1 MNFKLDNIYIE
12 LFFYFFFPFIVMIFA
27 IANMIYLLKKKERN
41 KKYKRN
47 NIIIIILYSFI
58 LIIDNYSGS
67 IEKYIRLNYPNLYS
81 KYIITVI
88 DNKEYVV
95 LQIIKND
102 YIIADIKRE
111 NNNLIIYK
119 DSIKKYKFPGIMEF
133 HYDSFD
139 NIKIEN
145 KNDLKGG

>member
-1 MNFKLDNIYIE
+1 
-12 LFFYFFFPFIVMIFA
+12 MIFA

-47 NIIIIILYSFI
+47 NIIIIVLYLFI
-58 LIIDNYSGS
+58 LIIGNYSGS

-95 LQIIKND
+95 LQIIKDD
-102 YIIADIKRE
+102 YIIADVKRE
-111 NNNLIIYK
+111 SKNLTIYR
-119 DSIKKYKFPGIMEF
+119 DTIREYTFPGIMEF
-133 HYDSFD
+133 YYDNFD
-139 NIKIEN
+139 NVKVED
-145 KNDLKGG
+145 KEEK

>member
-1 MNFKLDNIYIE
+1 MSFKLDNYYIE
-12 LFFYFFFPFIVMIFA
+12 LLFYFFPLIVIVFA
-27 IANMIYLLKKKERN
+27 IINILHLIKKKEID

-47 NIIIIILYSFI
+47 RISILVLYLIILISASYK
-58 LIIDNYSGS
+58 DE
-67 IEKYIRLNYPNLYS
+67 IEKYIRLNYPNLYG

>member
-12 LFFYFFFPFIVMIFA
+12 LFFYFFPFIVMIFA

-47 NIIIIILYSFI
+47 NIIIIVLYLFI
-58 LIIDNYSGS
+58 LIIGNYSGS

-102 YIIADIKRE
+102 YIIADVKRE

>member
-1 MNFKLDNIYIE
+1 MSFKLDNYYIE
-12 LFFYFFFPFIVMIFA
+12 LLFYFFPLIVMILA
-27 IANMIYLLKKKERN
+27 IINILHLIKKKEID

-47 NIIIIILYSFI
+47 RIIIIVLYLII
-58 LIIDNYSGS
+58 LIPASYKDE
-67 IEKYIRLNYPNLYS
+67 IEKYIRLNYPNLYG

>member
-12 LFFYFFFPFIVMIFA
+12 LFFYFFPFIVMILVVT
-27 IANMIYLLKKKERN
+27 NMFYLLKKKERN

-47 NIIIIILYSFI
+47 NIIIIVLYLFI
-58 LIIDNYSGS
+58 LIIGNYSSS
-67 IEKYIRLNYPNLYS
+67 IKKYIRLNYPNLYS

-102 YIIADIKRE
+102 YIIADVKRE

-119 DSIKKYKFPGIMEF
+119 DTIKKY
-133 HYDSFD
+133 
-139 NIKIEN
+139 NIA
-145 KNDLKGG
+145 L

>member
-47 NIIIIILYSFI
+47 NIIIIVLYLFI
-58 LIIDNYSGS
+58 LIIGNYSGS

-111 NNNLIIYK
+111 NKNLIIYK

>member
-47 NIIIIILYSFI
+47 LVIFIILYSFI
-58 LIIDNYSGS
+58 LIIGNYSGS

-95 LQIIKND
+95 LQIIKDD
-102 YIIADIKRE
+102 YIIADVKRE
-111 NNNLIIYK
+111 SKNLTIYR
-119 DSIKKYKFPGIMEF
+119 DTIREYTFPGIMEF
-133 HYDSFD
+133 YYDNFD
-139 NIKIEN
+139 NVKV
-145 KNDLKGG
+145 